1 MSYKNL
7 LAYLLTLVVGLTMT
21 ACPDSECDDDLLGG
35 TEVGGALGG
44 AEDCEEGGALGGE
57 TGGAIG
63 GETGGMTGGETGGAE
78 EPVYNTLV
86 VFDTTGV
93 SDDDNGTPGADICEI
108 DIVCNGET
116 VSADDIT
123 VYLELSTPG
132 CSETDSS
139 ACICDGE
146 RQDGPPSCGTTDR
159 SDDISNDSN
168 DIVVYDTNLCE
179 DGDDPYVSLGS
190 GGRVIIEVAG
200 EDVDLRECEIA
211 VYEAGEDEAYGA
223 EVCPELD
230 SEDCVDA
237 PL

>member
-1 MSYKNL
+1 MSNKNL

-21 ACPDSECDDDLLGG
+21 ACPDSDCGDDLGG
-35 TEVGGALGG
+35 TEVGGAAGG
-44 AEDCEEGGALGGE
+44 AEDCEEGGA
-57 TGGAIG
+57 TGGA
-63 GETGGMTGGETGGAE
+63 TGGMTGGMTGGDMGGAE
-78 EPVYNTLV
+78 EPVFNTLV

-108 DIVCNGET
+108 DIECDGVT

-123 VYLELSTPG
+123 VYLEISTPG
-132 CSETDSS
+132 CSETDDS

-159 SDDISNDSN
+159 SDDISNDTN
-168 DIVVYDTNLCE
+168 DLVVYDGNLCE
-179 DGDDPYVSLGS
+179 DGNDPYVSLGS

-200 EDVDLRECEIA
+200 EGVDLRQCNVV
-211 VYEAGEDEAYGA
+211 VYEAGSDESFGA
-223 EVCPELD
+223 EVCPEVD

-237 PL
+237 TL